1 MKNDLNSKW
10 DQLSVHIES
19 LMKTHNIPGVS
30 IGIYK
35 SGEFLTT
42 GFGVTSVDNPLPV
55 TDKTL
60 FQIGSI
66 TKTFTCT
73 VIMRLVELGKLDLD
87 APLRS
92 YYPEFK
98 VSDEETSSK
107 VSIYHLLAHTAGWL
121 GDFFIGTGSGEDAM
135 AKYASRMSELD
146 QVSPLGSNVSYNNS
160 GFYLLGYLIE
170 LVSGKSY
177 EETLNELVL
186 EPLGLIDC
194 LLEPSQVMV
203 NRFSVGHRVTD
214 GIAEVAI
221 PWALP
226 RAAYPAGGLTSN
238 VNDLL
243 KYSKFHIDGGKTH
256 NGDQILNVKTVEKMQ
271 TPQETIWADKE
282 LVGLSWF
289 INNEDGKKII
299 LHGGGTVGQVS
310 TLQFIPEDEFAF
322 AILTNSNSGG
332 QLITSV
338 RKWILKEYAGVEIED
353 PKPID
358 IPIEKKKECEGRYVL
373 PRLGYTDIRVLG
385 GKLIAQDVSLGGFPT
400 EDTPPVPTPPP
411 YTLEYIENDRL
422 IVVDGPFKNVKY
434 DIFRDKN
441 GAVKWLRGA
450 GRIQNREPMP

>member
-92 YYPEFK
+92 YFPEFK

-107 VSIYHLLAHTAGWL
+107 ISIYHLLTHTAGWL

-177 EETLNELVL
+177 EETL
-186 EPLGLIDC
+186 
-194 LLEPSQVMV
+194 
-203 NRFSVGHRVTD
+203 
-214 GIAEVAI
+214 
-221 PWALP
+221 W
-226 RAAYPAGGLTSN
+226 
-238 VNDLL
+238 
-243 KYSKFHIDGGKTH
+243 
-256 NGDQILNVKTVEKMQ
+256 
-271 TPQETIWADKE
+271 
-282 LVGLSWF
+282 SW
-289 INNEDGKKII
+289 N
-299 LHGGGTVGQVS
+299 L
-310 TLQFIPEDEFAF
+310 
-322 AILTNSNSGG
+322 
-332 QLITSV
+332 
-338 RKWILKEYAGVEIED
+338 
-353 PKPID
+353 
-358 IPIEKKKECEGRYVL
+358 
-373 PRLGYTDIRVLG
+373 
-385 GKLIAQDVSLGGFPT
+385 
-400 EDTPPVPTPPP
+400 
-411 YTLEYIENDRL
+411 
-422 IVVDGPFKNVKY
+422 
-434 DIFRDKN
+434 
-441 GAVKWLRGA
+441 
-450 GRIQNREPMP
+450 